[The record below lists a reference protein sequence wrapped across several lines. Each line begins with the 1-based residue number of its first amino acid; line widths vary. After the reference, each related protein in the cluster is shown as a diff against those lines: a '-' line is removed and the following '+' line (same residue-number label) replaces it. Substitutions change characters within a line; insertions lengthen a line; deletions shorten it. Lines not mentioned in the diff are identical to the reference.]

1 MNQLLGEQ
9 PAAATQLALAQA
21 PVEKV
26 VAALK
31 KVSHLHG
38 LTEQQFQWLGLH
50 GAQRHDAAGTI
61 LFHEGEPASKMTI
74 MLKGEIHV
82 RRERGASDALFIGRS
97 GQITGL
103 LPFSRM
109 KGYGGVGYAA
119 TEIWAVEYDR
129 ALFPEM
135 LEAIPAMG
143 QICVGILLDR
153 VREVTRMEQQT
164 EKLVALG
171 KLAANLAHELN
182 NPASAAQRA
191 AGGLLDELRVYGR
204 EKYKLGALC
213 MDQQQLDRVR
223 QWQDSVAAVA
233 KPRRQDGP
241 DLAGHDLSGQEDR
254 ISSWLTRHGVEN
266 PWQIAPELAE
276 AGISAEHLEPLGE
289 LLDPKATGVVLSQF
303 ASTLR
308 AQRMTEAMIDST
320 ARIFDLIKAIKDYSY
335 MDQAPI
341 QEIDIPK
348 GLESTL
354 SMLQSRLQHV
364 EVVRDYEDCLPCISA
379 YGSELNQVWTA
390 LIENALDSIHDNGR
404 IELKAKVSGDL
415 LLVEVWDNG
424 PGIAKENLDRIF
436 EPFFTTKPPGKGLG
450 LGLDM
455 VMRIVRKHRGYV
467 QAHSA
472 PGATCFQVRLPL
484 QQLQAY

>member
-1 MNQLLGEQ
+1 MNELLTEQ
-9 PAAATQLALAQA
+9 PPASVQLV
-21 PVEKV
+21 PVEKII
-26 VAALK
+26 AALK
-31 KVSHLHG
+31 KVSHLGG
-38 LTEQQFQWLGLH
+38 LTEREFEWLGLR
-50 GAQRHDAAGTI
+50 GTQRHEAAGTI

-82 RRERGASDALFIGRS
+82 RRERGASDALFIGRA
-97 GQITGL
+97 GQITGF

-129 ALFPEM
+129 SLFPEM
-135 LEAIPAMG
+135 LQAIPAMG

-204 EKYKLGALC
+204 EKFKLGALC
-213 MDQQQLDRVR
+213 MDERQLDRVR
-223 QWQDSVAAVA
+223 QWQESVALVA
-233 KPRRQDGP
+233 KPRQDDGP
-241 DLAGHDLSGQEDR
+241 NLSRQEDR
-254 ISSWLTRHGVEN
+254 ISSWLAAHGVEN
-266 PWQIAPELAE
+266 AWQIAPELAE
-276 AGISAEHLEPLGE
+276 AGISADHLEPLGDM
-289 LLDPKATGVVLSQF
+289 LDPKAAGVVLSQF

-354 SMLQSRLQHV
+354 SMLQSRLQNV

-390 LIENALDSIHDNGR
+390 LIENALDSIQDRGK
-404 IELKAKVSGDL
+404 IELKAKVSGEL

-424 PGIAKENLDRIF
+424 PGIAPDNLDRIF
-436 EPFFTTKPPGKGLG
+436 EPFFSTKPPGKGLG

-455 VMRIVRKHRGYV
+455 VTRIVRKHRGYV
-467 QAHSA
+467 RVQSA